1 MLLMKSIAQLH
12 GVVQLR
18 SAQQLSARVMRDRRW
33 SARTDLAL
41 LERLV
46 DLVQRA
52 PEADVGAHLV
62 QRGAQRG
69 ERT

>member
-1 MLLMKSIAQLH
+1 
-12 GVVQLR
+12 
-18 SAQQLSARVMRDRRW
+18 MRDGRR

-41 LERLV
+41 LEGLV

-52 PEADVGAHLV
+52 PEADVGAHLM

-69 ERT
+69 QRTQRIHVLLARVRLPSHLHAAHNEQ